1 MPQPATV
8 INPKISSTPAFICSC
23 LIFQPLQIFFIN
35 KQIFIFMFALL
46 ALPLSLLFFSRALA
60 FHPIQSQILHLEFVA
75 SLSPTRF
82 EARHVWK
89 ESREIAI
96 ALLHS
101 NFLYSVPSFTL
112 SLLAAVSSVVS
123 AESGY
128 HRNPISA
135 KSVLNAIRSTWRRT
149 LVTSIFVYVIL
160 FCYSSVPR
168 TLWSLTGGGIFGS
181 GFVIWVTGSALEIY
195 LMAVLG
201 MGLVVSILEERF
213 GWDAIFIGSDLM
225 EGKRVCGWVLSG
237 LMGLVTG
244 LIGWKMEGLK
254 MDGEDSGKETRWKAV
269 MLLKGWETLGVA
281 VVYGVVMVWGYVV
294 TTVFYCECRKQ
305 HVVWEVEGGSV
316 QA

>member
-1 MPQPATV
+1 
-8 INPKISSTPAFICSC
+8 
-23 LIFQPLQIFFIN
+23 
-35 KQIFIFMFALL
+35 MFALL

-128 HRNPISA
+128 HRNPISG
-135 KSVLNAIRSTWRRT
+135 KSRASYAMVFNWRRD
-149 LVTSIFVYVIL
+149 FRFG
-160 FCYSSVPR
+160 FCYLGYRVGPGD
-168 TLWSLTGGGIFGS
+168 LFDGGFGD
-181 GFVIWVTGSALEIY
+181 GFG
-195 LMAVLG
+195 G
-201 MGLVVSILEERF
+201 FDF
-213 GWDAIFIGSDLM
+213 GG
-225 EGKRVCGWVLSG
+225 EGG
-237 LMGLVTG
+237 
-244 LIGWKMEGLK
+244 KMEGLK
-254 MDGEDSGKETRWKAV
+254 MDGEDSAKETRWKAV
-269 MLLKGWETLGVA
+269 MLLKGWETMGLA
-281 VVYGVVMVWGYVV
+281 VVYGAVMVWGYVV

-305 HVVWEVEGGSV
+305 HVVWEVECGSV
-316 QA
+316 EA